1 MKNKI
6 LIISEIFYPEIGS
19 GSNRMSNIVKYLKRY
34 DYDITILT
42 SNPKYPL
49 KELYTYEKFWD
60 RDKEKEILDNVKL
73 IRINPSKAKITNNYF
88 VRAYIYVFFMLKSII
103 QILRLKEDYDVV
115 VATIPSIF
123 IGIIGV
129 FSKRRF
135 KSKFILDIRD
145 LWPECIKNISI
156 FKKSRVVRKL
166 TYFLE
171 SYILKKTDSLII
183 NSDGFRNYLVDK
195 GYGNKIVFVPNS
207 LSDIDIVQNKK
218 IRSTIKKHKDF
229 TIIYSGL
236 LGMAQNAS
244 IIVETAN
251 YLRDYTNIKF
261 KIIGEGVE
269 KNKVINLVKNYKLNN
284 ITIESA
290 MPKDE
295 VVREVA
301 KCHIGLVHLRG
312 DSAFDLVIPGKI
324 IDYMGV
330 GVPIVAGVEGYTASV
345 IEKSG
350 SGIAVSC
357 DNYVELGQAILK
369 IYNSTSL
376 QERYSKN
383 GVEYANKY
391 FAWDTNIKKVD
402 ELLQEVIRGEKN

>member
-1 MKNKI
+1 MKKKI

-19 GSNRMSNIVKYLKRY
+19 GANRISNIVKYLKRY
-34 DYDITILT
+34 DYDITVLT

-49 KELYTYEKFWD
+49 KELYTNKKFWD
-60 RDKEKEILDNVKL
+60 DEKEKEILDGVNL
-73 IRINPSKAKITNNYF
+73 IRINPSKAKVTNNF
-88 VRAYIYVFFMLKSII
+88 FIRAYIYVFFMLKSMIK
-103 QILRLKEDYDVV
+103 ILRLKKDYDVV

-123 IGIIGV
+123 IGVLGV
-129 FSKRRF
+129 FSKKKF

-156 FKKSRVVRKL
+156 FKKSKIVRKF
-166 TYFLE
+166 TYSLE
-171 SYILKKTDSLII
+171 SYILKRADSLII
-183 NSDGFRNYLVDK
+183 NSDGFRSYLRNK
-195 GYGNKIVFVPNS
+195 GYKNKIEFVPNS
-207 LSDIDIVQNKK
+207 LSDIDIVNNKK
-218 IRSTIKKHKDF
+218 IISTVTKHKDF

-251 YLRDYTNIKF
+251 YLRNYNNIKF

-269 KNKVINLVKNYKLNN
+269 KNKVIKLMEEYELNN
-284 ITIESA
+284 ISINSA

-295 VVREVA
+295 VIKEVA

-330 GVPIVAGVEGYTASV
+330 GIPIVAGVEGYTASV

-350 SGIAVSC
+350 SGITVPC
-357 DNYVELGQAILK
+357 DDYIKLGQAILK
-369 IYNSTSL
+369 IYNNTFL
-376 QERYSKN
+376 QESYSKN
-383 GVEYANKY
+383 GLEYSSKY
-391 FAWDTNIKKVD
+391 FTWDLNIKKVD
-402 ELLQEVIRGEKN
+402 ELIGKVIRGEKN